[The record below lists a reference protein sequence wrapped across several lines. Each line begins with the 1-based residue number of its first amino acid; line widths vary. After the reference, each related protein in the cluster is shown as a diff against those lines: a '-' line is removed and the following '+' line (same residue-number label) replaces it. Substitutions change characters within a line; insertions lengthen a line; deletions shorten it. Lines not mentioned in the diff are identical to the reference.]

1 MKVSQTQTNFKILI
15 LLIAFTFSACSK
27 KNDPTING
35 KKYADARGTY
45 VTVSNADWYL
55 TTQGSGGTVNLKVSG
70 ATNADKITITTYG
83 DGLNSDI
90 NMSMGSNGQFTQDIP
105 VSFSA
110 TSRSTSTFQQST
122 TLKAY
127 RGTDI
132 LVVTLN
138 SGNLSY

>member
-1 MKVSQTQTNFKILI
+1 MKLRQSYFKILI

-27 KNDPTING
+27 KDAPAISGT
-35 KKYADARGTY
+35 KYTDARGTY

-55 TTQGSGGTVNLKVSG
+55 TTQGSGGMVNLKVSG
-70 ATNADKITITTYG
+70 ATNADKITVTTYG
-83 DGLNSDI
+83 DGLYSDI
-90 NMSMGSNGQFTQDIP
+90 NMSVGSNGQFTQDVTI
-105 VSFSA
+105 SFSA

-127 RGTDI
+127 RGTDT
-132 LVVTLN
+132 LVVTLK